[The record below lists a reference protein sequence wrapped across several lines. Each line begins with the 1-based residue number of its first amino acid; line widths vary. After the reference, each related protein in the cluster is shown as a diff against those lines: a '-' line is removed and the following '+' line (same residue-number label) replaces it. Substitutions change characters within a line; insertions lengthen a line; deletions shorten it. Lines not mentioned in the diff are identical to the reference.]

1 MKEEA
6 FGNFNSDMQ
15 FDDAEQSAENE
26 DMVVDSDNCPDIMEP
41 VVEIKM
47 EPQDKPPSDAETDS
61 ARFFENIGLFENTAA
76 IGKIG
81 ECTIS
86 VASSNGTTLNKSTT

>member
-1 MKEEA
+1 MII
-6 FGNFNSDMQ
+6 
-15 FDDAEQSAENE
+15 
-26 DMVVDSDNCPDIMEP
+26 DSDNCPDIMEP

-47 EPQDKPPSDAETDS
+47 EPQDKQLSEAETDS

-86 VASSNGTTLNKSTT
+86 VASSNNSNSNRNPT